1 MIDRNV
7 YNTLENIR
15 IIIHIYIYVYIILSQ
30 TRKRHLYQLPF
41 PFAYN
46 GKYIHTDKGRNI
58 GVKWN

>member
-15 IIIHIYIYVYIILSQ
+15 AIIYIYIYIILSQ

-46 GKYIHTDKGRNI
+46 SKYIHTDKGRNI
-58 GVKWN
+58 GGVKWN